1 MNIEIENMAPG
12 LPCELET
19 FKINDIEADIEDFGE
34 TERSGSCMN
43 STCSQIFRFKLPTE
57 EVLKKYGINL
67 KDYSE
72 ICDRLKDELHVSR
85 CGMCS

>member
-1 MNIEIENMAPG
+1 MNIEIKTMRPG

-19 FKINDIEADIEDFGE
+19 FKINGIEAEIEDFGE

-43 STCSQIFRFKLPTE
+43 STCSQTFKFKLPTE
-57 EVLKKYGINL
+57 EVLERYHINL
-67 KDYSE
+67 KEYSE
-72 ICDRLKDELHVSR
+72 ICDRLEDELYIPG

>member
-43 STCSQIFRFKLPTE
+43 STCSQTFRFKLPTE
-57 EVLKKYGINL
+57 EVLKKYSINL

-72 ICDRLKDELHVSR
+72 ICDRLEDELYVPG

>member
-1 MNIEIENMAPG
+1 MELTIKSFGSG
-12 LPCELET
+12 LPCELEI

-43 STCSQIFRFKLPTE
+43 STCSQTFRFKLPTE
-57 EVLKKYGINL
+57 EVLKKYSINL
-67 KDYSE
+67 KEYSE
-72 ICDRLKDELHVSR
+72 ICDRLEDELYVPG

>member
-12 LPCELET
+12 LPCELKI
-19 FKINDIEADIEDFGE
+19 FKINGIEAEIEDFGE

-43 STCSQIFRFKLPTE
+43 STCSQTFRFKLPTE
-57 EVLKKYGINL
+57 EVLKKYSISL

-72 ICDRLKDELHVSR
+72 ICDRLEDELYIPG